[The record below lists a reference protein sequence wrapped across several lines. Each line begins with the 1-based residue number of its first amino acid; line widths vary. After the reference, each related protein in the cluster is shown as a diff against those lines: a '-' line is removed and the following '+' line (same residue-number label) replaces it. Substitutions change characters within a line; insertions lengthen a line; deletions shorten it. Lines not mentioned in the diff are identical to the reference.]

1 MKKLLLLGGSR
12 YLMPVIR
19 AAHKLGVYVI
29 TCDYLPDNY
38 AHAFA
43 DQYINASI
51 IDRDLILKIA
61 REENVDGVMS
71 FATDPGVLTA
81 AYVAEKLGLPSCGS
95 FESVQILQ
103 NKDLFRAFLKEHGFQ
118 VPEAHGYSSL
128 ADVMADAD
136 SLPYP
141 VIVKP
146 VDSAGSKG
154 VSRVDLPE
162 ALETAVK
169 DALDKSF
176 DGRIIVE
183 RFIEQ
188 TGCSSDSDC
197 FSIDGKLVFA
207 SFSAQRFDRSAA
219 NPYTPAAY
227 SWPSTFT
234 AEQEAELRSE
244 LQRLITLLGLKTSL
258 YNIETRVGT
267 DGVPYIMEVSPR
279 GGGNRLSECL
289 KLATGQD
296 LIKNAV
302 LAALGQSCEPL
313 TESGYQGAWAE
324 VILHS
329 TKSGTFSSLEI
340 DPAYQPFVEELD
352 LWVKP
357 GDAVQGFHGANE
369 TIGTMILKFD
379 SVSLPD
385 QAMETISQWVNIKLE
400 A

>member
-19 AAHKLGVYVI
+19 AAHEHGIYVI

-51 IDRDLILKIA
+51 IDRDLVLKIA
-61 REENVDGVMS
+61 QGENVDGVMS

-103 NKDLFRAFLKEHGFQ
+103 NKDLFRAFLKENGFR
-118 VPEAHGYSSL
+118 VPEAHGYSCL
-128 ADVMADAD
+128 MDVMADAD
-136 SLPYP
+136 KLPYP

-154 VSRVDLPE
+154 VSRVDSFGE
-162 ALETAVK
+162 LESAAK
-169 DALDKSF
+169 DALEKSF
-176 DGRIIVE
+176 DRRIIVE

-188 TGCSSDSDC
+188 IGCSSDSDC
-197 FSIDGKLVFA
+197 FSIEGKLVFA

-227 SWPSTFT
+227 SWPSTFIP
-234 AEQEAELRSE
+234 EQEAELRSE

-258 YNIETRVGT
+258 YNIETRVGM

-289 KLATGQD
+289 MLATGQD

-302 LAALGQSCEPL
+302 LAALGEPCEPM
-313 TESGYQGAWAE
+313 TETGYEGAWAE

-329 TKSGTFSSLEI
+329 TKSGTFSALEI
-340 DPAYQPFVEELD
+340 DPAFQPFVEEKD

-369 TIGTMILKFD
+369 AIGTLIMKFN
-379 SVSLPD
+379 SVSQLNE
-385 QAMETISQWVNIKLE
+385 AMKDISKWVNIKLE

>member
-19 AAHKLGVYVI
+19 SAHELGVYVI

-38 AHAFA
+38 AHDYA

-81 AYVAEKLGLPSCGS
+81 AYVAEKLELPSVGS
-95 FESVQILQ
+95 FESVSILQ
-103 NKDLFRAFLKEHGFQ
+103 NKDLFRAFLRDNGFR
-118 VPEAHGYSSL
+118 VPEAYGYQAL
-128 ADVMADAD
+128 EAALADAD
-136 SLPYP
+136 KLPYP

-154 VSRVDLPE
+154 VSRVNVAE
-162 ALETAVK
+162 NLEQAVHS
-169 DALDKSF
+169 AFDKSF

-188 TGCSSDSDC
+188 AGCSSDSDC
-197 FSIDGKLVFA
+197 FSIDGKLAFA
-207 SFSAQRFDRSAA
+207 SFSAQRFDHSAA

-234 AEQEAELRSE
+234 PEQEAELRSE
-244 LQRLITLLGLKTSL
+244 LQRLITLLGLNTSL

-267 DGVPYIMEVSPR
+267 DGIPYIMEVSPR

-302 LAALGQSCEPL
+302 LAALGEPCEPL

-329 TKSGTFSSLEI
+329 TENGRFSSIEI
-340 DPAYQPFVEELD
+340 DPSYKSFVEELD

-357 GDAVQGFHGANE
+357 GDPVQGFHGANE

-379 SVSLPD
+379 SVSQLD
-385 QAMETISQWVNIKLE
+385 RAMETISQWVHINLE